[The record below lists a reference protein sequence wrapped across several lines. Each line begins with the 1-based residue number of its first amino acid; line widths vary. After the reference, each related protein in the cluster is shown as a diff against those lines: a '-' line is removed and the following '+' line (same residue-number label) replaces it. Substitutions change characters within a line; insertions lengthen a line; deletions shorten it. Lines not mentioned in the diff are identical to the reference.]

1 MTYKYLITVSGELP
15 FKSWRSR
22 PKFYRVLIKNI
33 SEVLQEYGSTN
44 YSFKIINAKIFLE
57 SDIDVLEDL
66 SRVFGVMKIGEVDL
80 INFNDLKDLVSKV
93 GEKAVSLVTNKKF
106 AVRVKRF
113 GTHEFTS
120 LDVARELG
128 AFLKPYSAGV
138 DLEKPEVEIHVEIRG
153 PTAYFYKKLISGVGG
168 LPIGTEGH
176 ALSLFSGGIDSPV
189 ATWLVAKRGIKIDF
203 LHFFMGSPS
212 ATRLAFTV
220 AKTLTYNWFYGHNP
234 RFYVI
239 DLTHALNYIR
249 TNVRWEFRQVVLKTL
264 MYYLASKIAAG
275 NYDAVVTGESIGQ
288 TSSQTLV
295 NLSAAQLVSGLQLPV
310 LRPLI
315 GLDKEEIV
323 SLARRIGTYET
334 SSMVGEPCSIAPSRV
349 RTKVSV
355 EELRSEF
362 MKLPED
368 LMTKVLNTLKVFEV
382 RASSLDDVVPDKSI
396 VIDYIPDDAV
406 VIDLRDLDEYLEW
419 HYPGA
424 LHYEKINLEELR
436 DKTLILYCDKGNRS
450 YVEALKLREKGFKAY
465 SFLNGAEGLR
475 RGSPASQS

>member
-15 FKSWRSR
+15 IKSWRSR

-33 SEVLQEYGSTN
+33 SEVLREYGSTN

-93 GEKAVSLVTNKKF
+93 GEKAVGLVTNKKF

-128 AFLKPYSAGV
+128 VFLKPYSAGV

-153 PTAYFYKKLISGVGG
+153 PTAYFYKRLIAGVGG
-168 LPIGTEGH
+168 LPIGTEGL

-189 ATWLVAKRGIKIDF
+189 AAWLTAKRGVRVDF

-239 DLTHALNYIR
+239 DLTQALDYIK
-249 TNVRWEFRQVVLKTL
+249 TNVKWEFRQVVLKTL
-264 MYYLASKIAAG
+264 MYCLASKIATG
-275 NYDAVVTGESIGQ
+275 SYDAVITGESIGQ

-295 NLSAAQLVSGLQLPV
+295 NLSAAQVVSGLQLPV

-315 GLDKEEIV
+315 GLDKEEITG
-323 SLARRIGTYET
+323 LARRIGTYEI

-349 RTKVSV
+349 RTKMSV

-362 MKLPED
+362 AKIPED
-368 LMTKVLNTLKVFEV
+368 LITKILSTLKILEV
-382 RASSLDDVVPDKSI
+382 RASSLDDVIPDRTV
-396 VIDYIPDDAV
+396 VIDHIPENSV
-406 VIDLRDLDEYLEW
+406 VIDLRDLDAYLEW

-424 LHYEKINLEELR
+424 LHHEKINLEELR
-436 DKTLILYCDKGNRS
+436 DKTLVLYCDRGNRS
-450 YVEALKLREKGFKAY
+450 YVEALKMRQKGFRAY
-465 SFLNGAEGLR
+465 SFINGAEGLR
-475 RGSPASQS
+475 KYSP